1 MHTARLEEEDT
12 PASMTTA
19 SIRTMPLAAR
29 ARRGP
34 AGGCLFPDGQRIKV
48 FGKIIHAVRPFRL
61 RVEHPWSSP
70 PPCPVEATFLD
81 RCPLAPIFFFHVAA
95 SLTSSPIAA
104 YLFSTISCT
113 APWRRR
119 DIGNRVLVL
128 VTCMCASSG
137 RTRYFHGK
145 CAAYRILWRMAAL
158 LGSCRTSGGVL
169 PARIVAASCLS
180 RLVCLSPPRSGTR
193 W

>member
-1 MHTARLEEEDT
+1 MTVAR
-12 PASMTTA
+12 M
-19 SIRTMPLAAR
+19 
-29 ARRGP
+29 G
-34 AGGCLFPDGQRIKV
+34 V
-48 FGKIIHAVRPFRL
+48 AVRCVSTAPHVPSACEWSTFFQ
-61 RVEHPWSSP
+61 HPLSP
-70 PPCPVEATFLD
+70 PPVSGRSHFFGPLPTRADFFL
-81 RCPLAPIFFFHVAA
+81 HVAA
-95 SLTSSPIAA
+95 TVTSSPIAA
-104 YLFSTISCT
+104 YLFNTISCT